1 MLILCNNEVGEFM
14 SVTVPSEILKATT
27 KCPYSFSCL
36 ESGKGGE
43 HKMCEVSYADKN
55 YVLVLKSK
63 EPEKCP
69 YRVDFGYCQLCECP
83 THSTIYRMQ
92 EP

>member
-1 MLILCNNEVGEFM
+1 M
-14 SVTVPSEILKATT
+14 SVTVPNEILKATT
-27 KCPYSFSCL
+27 KCPHSFSCL

-43 HKMCEVSYADKN
+43 HKMCEVSYANKN

-69 YRVDFGYCQLCECP
+69 YRVDFGYSQLCECP
-83 THSTIYRMQ
+83 THLTIYQMQ
-92 EP
+92 KQ

>member
-1 MLILCNNEVGEFM
+1 M
-14 SVTVPSEILKATT
+14 SVTVPNEILKATM
-27 KCPYSFSCL
+27 KCPHSFSCL
-36 ESGKGGE
+36 ESGNCGE
-43 HKMCEVSYADKN
+43 HKMCEVGYANKN

-83 THSTIYRMQ
+83 THSIIYRMQ
-92 EP
+92 KTIES